1 MLVGSDYVSELWPP
15 TGAIIPQM
23 IYEYGESQW
32 NDIGGKT
39 KELGEKSVPLPLWP
53 LQMPRGLTGA
63 QTWASMVSG
72 RRLTA

>member
-15 TGAIIPQM
+15 TGTIIPQM
-23 IYEYGESQW
+23 IYEYEESQW

-53 LQMPRGLTGA
+53 LQCHMD
-63 QTWASMVSG
+63 
-72 RRLTA
+72 